1 MVAVKVLEVAVRKLL
16 VTLGVIA
23 LALPALASAASAKPD
38 APLGV
43 VMLGNRANVGR
54 AAASSGTSVYD
65 GDTLS
70 TDETGSLRVRF
81 GGAQI
86 ILGESTAVD
95 LHQQDGMVDLILRHG
110 VVRFAG
116 VPGSPIELHVLQA
129 MVRTKSDAA
138 TGQITLLSSREFQVG
153 SEKGDLDVNINGEDQ
168 VVSAPHAYD
177 MTINAMPLLV
187 GGARQT
193 GSQTAGQNG
202 GQNNGQNNGQ
212 NGGQQNG
219 NNNNNNNNNNNGGAG
234 GAIGGG
240 TTTTAIIEAVGG
252 GVGTG
257 VLLYLIFESPS
268 IL

>member
-1 MVAVKVLEVAVRKLL
+1 MRKLL
-16 VTLGVIA
+16 VMLGVIA
-23 LALPALASAASAKPD
+23 LALPVLASAASAKPD

-54 AAASSGTSVYD
+54 VAASSGTTVYD

-86 ILGESTAVD
+86 ILGPSTAVD

-116 VPGSPIELHVLQA
+116 IPGSPIELHVLQA

-138 TGQITLLSSREFQVG
+138 TGQVAVLSSREFQVG
-153 SEKGDLDVNINGEDQ
+153 SEKGDLDVNINGEDH
-168 VVSAPHAYD
+168 VVSAPHAYN
-177 MTINAMPLLV
+177 MTINVMPLLV
-187 GGARQT
+187 GGMRQS
-193 GSQTAGQNG
+193 GSQTG
-202 GQNNGQNNGQ
+202 GQNNGQ

-219 NNNNNNNNNNNGGAG
+219 NNNNNNNNNGGAG
-234 GAIGGG
+234 GAVGGG
-240 TTTTAIIEAVGG
+240 TTTTAIIEAVLVAGG
-252 GVGTG
+252 SGA
-257 VLLYLIFESPS
+257 LLYLIFESPS